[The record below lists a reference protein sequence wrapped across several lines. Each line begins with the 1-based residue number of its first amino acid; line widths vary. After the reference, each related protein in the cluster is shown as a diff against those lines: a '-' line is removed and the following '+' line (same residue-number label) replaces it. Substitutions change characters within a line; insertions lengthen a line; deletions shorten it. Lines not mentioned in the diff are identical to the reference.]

1 MSGQQKAAIEQQ
13 QQNAATED
21 MMGSRRSV
29 LMRFTFV
36 RHGETQ
42 ANKDRCIQGHTDIP
56 LCQSGEEQA
65 SRAGERLKDVRFS
78 RVYASDL
85 CRASTTC
92 RLILEKNIC
101 HPPPLIIDTRLRE
114 RNFGSVEGMV
124 FEEVLKMAEAN
135 GSSWPQYSPP
145 GAESLG
151 DVQAR
156 LVAFFKEVCQS
167 IYDKNN
173 NNLKKREA
181 VNSISEKGGKGGDR
195 TEAKREKEDEETKK
209 KKKSEEEADMEEENM
224 LNEAKEK
231 EREKEQEKTRGKTR
245 ETNSAERDGD
255 KQTEEEQE
263 EQGRKEEEEEEHVL
277 VVSHGAALRQLYL
290 HLHRTLGC
298 PLPPNIN
305 PDTPARLSPN
315 TGISTYSVRYS
326 PKAYTLQCL
335 CLHDSQH
342 LQGM

>member
-1 MSGQQKAAIEQQ
+1 MATEQQQQ

-21 MMGSRRSV
+21 TMGSRRSV

-42 ANKDRCIQGHTDIP
+42 ANKDRCIQGHADIP

-65 SRAGERLKDVRFS
+65 SRAGERLRDVRFS

-85 CRASTTC
+85 CRASSTC
-92 RLILEKNIC
+92 RLILAKNTR

-114 RNFGSVEGMV
+114 RNFGSVEGLV
-124 FEEVLKMAEAN
+124 FDEVLKMAEAN
-135 GSSWPQYSPP
+135 GSSWPQYCPP
-145 GAESLG
+145 GAETMG
-151 DVQAR
+151 EVQTR

-167 IYDKNN
+167 IYDKSN

-181 VNSISEKGGKGGDR
+181 VNSVSEKASKGGSLTD
-195 TEAKREKEDEETKK
+195 TNTQKEGEKKT
-209 KKKSEEEADMEEENM
+209 EEEADMEEENM

-231 EREKEQEKTRGKTR
+231 EEKERKKEQKTESTEMKEKEASK
-245 ETNSAERDGD
+245 ETNN
-255 KQTEEEQE
+255 KPEEQE
-263 EQGRKEEEEEEHVL
+263 AQEEEEEHVL

-298 PLPPNIN
+298 PVPPSIN
-305 PDTPARLSPN
+305 PDTPSRLSPN
-315 TGISTYSVRYS
+315 TGISTYSVQYS
-326 PKAYTLQCL
+326 PKVYKLQCL

>member
-1 MSGQQKAAIEQQ
+1 MSGQQNAAIEQQ
-13 QQNAATED
+13 QQTAATED

-92 RLILEKNIC
+92 RLILAKNTC

-156 LVAFFKEVCQS
+156 LVAFFKVW
-167 IYDKNN
+167 
-173 NNLKKREA
+173 
-181 VNSISEKGGKGGDR
+181 GMGD
-195 TEAKREKEDEETKK
+195 
-209 KKKSEEEADMEEENM
+209 
-224 LNEAKEK
+224 
-231 EREKEQEKTRGKTR
+231 
-245 ETNSAERDGD
+245 
-255 KQTEEEQE
+255 
-263 EQGRKEEEEEEHVL
+263 GRNGEW
-277 VVSHGAALRQLYL
+277 GY
-290 HLHRTLGC
+290 
-298 PLPPNIN
+298 
-305 PDTPARLSPN
+305 
-315 TGISTYSVRYS
+315 GIV
-326 PKAYTLQCL
+326 
-335 CLHDSQH
+335 
-342 LQGM
+342 

>member
-1 MSGQQKAAIEQQ
+1 MIG
-13 QQNAATED
+13 T
-21 MMGSRRSV
+21 RRSV

-65 SRAGERLKDVRFS
+65 SRAGERLRDVRFS

-92 RLILEKNIC
+92 RLILAKNTR

-114 RNFGSVEGMV
+114 RNFGSIEGLV

-181 VNSISEKGGKGGDR
+181 VNSVSEK
-195 TEAKREKEDEETKK
+195 EEKK
-209 KKKSEEEADMEEENM
+209 KKEEEADMEEENM

-231 EREKEQEKTRGKTR
+231 EEKERKKEQNKNEKT
-245 ETNSAERDGD
+245 NAD
-255 KQTEEEQE
+255 KQE
-263 EQGRKEEEEEEHVL
+263 EEEEEEHVL

-290 HLHRTLGC
+290 HLHHTLGC
-298 PLPPNIN
+298 PVPPSIH

-315 TGISTYSVRYS
+315 TGISTYSIRYS
-326 PKAYTLQCL
+326 PKSYTLQCL